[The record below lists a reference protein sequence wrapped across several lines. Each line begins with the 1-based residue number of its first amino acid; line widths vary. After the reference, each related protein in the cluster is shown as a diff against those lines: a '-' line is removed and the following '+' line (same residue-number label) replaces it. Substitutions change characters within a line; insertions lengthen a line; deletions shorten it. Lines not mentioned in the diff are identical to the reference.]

1 MRTSDRRRRKGQG
14 HERTGNYIRPHIATN
29 TGLGTNFT
37 YERKTNLLT
46 DDDRQASLTIPMCQ
60 CKPGLCCRIKF
71 GLIIHNFLYAMTLDA
86 ELMSDIEDD
95 TKKVGEKMK
104 GGAKDAGEKISDTG
118 RDMEAEAKKAKD
130 KVKEKLD

>member
-1 MRTSDRRRRKGQG
+1 VIEEEKGKNVNVQEITSD
-14 HERTGNYIRPHIATN
+14 PHIATN

-71 GLIIHNFLYAMTLDA
+71 GLIIHNLLYAMTLDA
-86 ELMSDIEDD
+86 ALMSDIENDA
-95 TKKVGEKMK
+95 KGLGEKMK
-104 GGAKDAGEKISDTG
+104 DKAKAAGEKVSDTG
-118 RDMEAEAKKAKD
+118 KDMGAEAGKAKD
-130 KVKEKLD
+130 KVKEKVD

>member
-1 MRTSDRRRRKGQG
+1 MRTIDRRRKGQG
-14 HERTGNYIRPHIATN
+14 RERVGNYVKPHIATN
-29 TGLGTNFT
+29 TSLGTNFT

-46 DDDRQASLTIPMCQ
+46 DDDRQASLTIPICQ

-86 ELMSDIEDD
+86 GLMSDIEDD

>member
-1 MRTSDRRRRKGQG
+1 VGGRRKGQG
-14 HERTGNYIRPHIATN
+14 RERAGNFTSDPHIATN
-29 TGLGTNFT
+29 TGLETNLT
-37 YERKTNLLT
+37 HERETNLLT
-46 DDDRQASLTIPMCQ
+46 DDDRQASLAIPMCQ

-71 GLIIHNFLYAMTLDA
+71 GSIIHNFLYAMTLDA

>member
-1 MRTSDRRRRKGQG
+1 VIEEEKAKDVSVQEIMSD
-14 HERTGNYIRPHIATN
+14 PHIATN
-29 TGLGTNFT
+29 TGLGTSFT

-60 CKPGLCCRIKF
+60 CKPALCRRTKF

-104 GGAKDAGEKISDTG
+104 GGAKDVGEKISDTG